1 MLNFFLFF
9 IFGQFKD
16 TIYFKG
22 DSIFYNPEEEKIVLK
37 GNAYIR
43 YRDIELFSDSC
54 TFLRKEELLI
64 AKGNPVLIS
73 GKDTLKGSL
82 MRFNIKTQKGFVY
95 KGKSK
100 VEKGFVWGEKIYK
113 TEKKVIKGYT
123 GFFTTC
129 ELSEPHY
136 YFTSKKMKVIIDDA
150 VIATPVL
157 MDIEEIP
164 ILILPF
170 WVFPIS
176 KDRKSGFLIPR
187 PGRNSNLGL
196 YIRDLSYYFVINNYM
211 DLTLNLD
218 LYERK
223 GALFGVDFV
232 YILYKKISGN
242 FKFTYTR
249 EIDTKMKRW
258 SLIGNHDQI
267 LPLGF
272 NLKARSDFVSDK
284 KYILEYSDI
293 RAQRVKSESES
304 EISLSRSFKIGSFLI
319 NSNYKKDFIN
329 KIERMNL
336 PKINLTI
343 FQKDLKIL
351 RTSASFSYLREIYRD
366 TILKEER
373 SGFMAGNAIGI
384 NKIIFDVLN
393 LNANLNT
400 KAGILNKDTTGRNY
414 PFLKSLNL
422 NTSLGT
428 KIYGISIFKIPPF
441 EKFLHTMTIST
452 GYSFAPYIKNP
463 PVKPFLGLGECRRKS
478 ILSFNLAND
487 YETKLKNERLHI
499 LSFVLSRN
507 YNIIEKE
514 WSNINLNGYLLRTLP
529 FNFSFSLIY
538 YKDEKKWKDLNIYLS
553 GNIPLKI
560 LSDFLFNSNVSPW
573 NMNLTYTYKNI
584 GGAKGF
590 LNFNIQGGL
599 TKNFFI
605 NFHASYDT
613 ERKIFVERSISITR
627 NLHCFSARFNW
638 HRIGN
643 IWDYDFKIWITKIP
657 DVKFERGLF
666 EAILPKE

>member
-1 MLNFFLFF
+1 MLNFLLFF
-9 IFGQFKD
+9 LLSDFKD

-22 DSIFYNPEEEKIVLK
+22 DSIFYNLQEEKIVLK
-37 GNAYIR
+37 GNTYVR
-43 YRDIELFSDSC
+43 YKEVELFSDTC
-54 TFLRKEELLI
+54 IFLRKEDLFI

-129 ELSEPHY
+129 ELDEPHY
-136 YFTSKKMKVIIDDA
+136 YFTSKKMKIIIDDV
-150 VIATPVL
+150 VIAKPVL
-157 MDIEEIP
+157 MEIKEIP
-164 ILILPF
+164 VLILPF

-187 PGRNSNLGL
+187 PGRNSSLGL

-218 LYERK
+218 LYEKK

-232 YILYKKISGN
+232 YLLYKRISGN

-249 EIDTKMKRW
+249 EIDTRMKRW
-258 SLIGNHDQI
+258 SLIGNHDQL

-272 NLKARSDFVSDK
+272 NLKARSDFVSDER
-284 KYILEYSDI
+284 YILEYSDI

-304 EISLSRSFKIGSFLI
+304 EITLSRRFKIGNFLI

-329 KIERMNL
+329 KIEKINL
-336 PKINLTI
+336 PKIDLTI
-343 FQKDLKIL
+343 FQKDFKIL
-351 RTSASFSYLREIYRD
+351 RTSSNLSYLREMYRD
-366 TILKEER
+366 TLLKEER
-373 SGFMAGNAIGI
+373 SGFKVANAIGI

-393 LNANLNT
+393 LSAGLNT
-400 KAGILNKDTTGRNY
+400 QAGILNKDTLGKNY
-414 PFLKSLNL
+414 PFLKSMSL
-422 NTSLGT
+422 NTGLGT
-428 KIYGISIFKIPPF
+428 KIYGVSIFKIPPF
-441 EKFLHTMTIST
+441 EKFLHTITIST
-452 GYSFAPYIKNP
+452 GYFFSPYIKNQ
-463 PVKPFLGLGECRRKS
+463 PVKPFLGLGECRRRS
-478 ILSFNLAND
+478 DLSFSLVND

-499 LSFVLSRN
+499 LSFLLSRS
-507 YNIIEKE
+507 YNIIEKK
-514 WSNINLNGYLLRTLP
+514 WSNINLNGDFLRTLP

-538 YKDEKKWKDLNIYLS
+538 YKDEKKWKDLSFYLS

-560 LSDFLFNSNVSPW
+560 LSDFLLSQNVSPW
-573 NMNLTYTYKNI
+573 NMSLTYTYRNVH
-584 GGAKGF
+584 GAKGF
-590 LNFNIQGGL
+590 LNFNIHGGL
-599 TKNFFI
+599 TKNFYI

-638 HRIGN
+638 HKIGN

-666 EAILPKE
+666 EAILPRE